1 MRRVEHARYN
11 RDNKIICKQFDLCHS
26 EPDYYTKI
34 REEGKS
40 ISGMNGSDLPV
51 ARHTVPPACPL
62 VIILVGKPGS
72 DRGSG
77 IPIGVHKGVSGLNG
91 TGVPCY

>member
-51 ARHTVPPACPL
+51 ARHTVP
-62 VIILVGKPGS
+62 
-72 DRGSG
+72 
-77 IPIGVHKGVSGLNG
+77 
-91 TGVPCY
+91 